1 MKTILWGP
9 WQLMAYLTAS
19 VILFASYA
27 ESDTYAQF
35 KYKTNLESGKTSN
48 YLRLGYAFENNF
60 YVESGDGSAELG
72 YKKKLLPNLV
82 VKGKIES
89 TNDFEKN
96 GAEIKIKYTFAD

>member
-1 MKTILWGP
+1 MKKILWGP

-48 YLRLGYAFENNF
+48 YLRLGYSFENNF
-60 YVESGDGSAELG
+60 YVETGDDSAEQRL
-72 YKKKLLPNLV
+72 KSS
-82 VKGKIES
+82 IH
-89 TNDFEKN
+89 
-96 GAEIKIKYTFAD
+96 